1 MIVLSVSLR
10 NSVSQGRSIIV
21 IIAVITPDT
30 GINSI
35 SLGCFSGRYHYRP
48 VGMVV
53 QIQICI
59 LRITA
64 SAAAYIRNNSLL
76 LTICLFQHV
85 RPVAMSM
92 RRLCR

>member
-1 MIVLSVSLR
+1 MIVLSVLLR
-10 NSVSQGRSIIV
+10 SSVPQSRGIIV

-30 GINSI
+30 GINRV

-53 QIQICI
+53 QIQIYI

-76 LTICLFQHV
+76 LTVCLFQHV
-85 RPVAMSM
+85 GPVAMSM